1 MPFESAELMQKQS
14 TPIGQTF
21 YENPD
26 KAGDIVHLLI
36 CKPAV
41 IVETEELKKTFG
53 GDASINLDSIA
64 QVLSNYSQKTLS
76 DMVAQNQGT
85 LKFNL
90 DGKEVVLHHKTHFFL
105 NAKDKAN

>member
-1 MPFESAELMQKQS
+1 MPFLSADHMQKQS
-14 TPIGQTF
+14 VPIGQTF

-53 GDASINLDSIA
+53 GDASVNIDSIA
-64 QVLSNYSQKTLS
+64 
-76 DMVAQNQGT
+76 
-85 LKFNL
+85 
-90 DGKEVVLHHKTHFFL
+90 
-105 NAKDKAN
+105 